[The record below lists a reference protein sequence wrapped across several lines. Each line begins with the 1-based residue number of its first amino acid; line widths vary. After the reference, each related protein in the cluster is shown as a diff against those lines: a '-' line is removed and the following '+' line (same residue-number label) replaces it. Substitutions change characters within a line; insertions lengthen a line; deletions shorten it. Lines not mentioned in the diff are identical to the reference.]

1 MLLQAGRL
9 ADSSGPYKLYK
20 LGIKL
25 FVAGMLIS
33 MLAPSIWLL
42 VAARGLAAASQA
54 LMGPAA
60 VALVIKYGGIG
71 KRIGIYRKMGP
82 IHSSCWF
89 YRAPNSDAINFNF
102 FLEGIVWTSTP
113 NRFICALLPS
123 NR

>member
-25 FVAGMLIS
+25 FVAGMLLS

-42 VAARGLAAASQA
+42 VAARVWPTSQA

-71 KRIGIYRKMGP
+71 KRI
-82 IHSSCWF
+82 
-89 YRAPNSDAINFNF
+89 
-102 FLEGIVWTSTP
+102 
-113 NRFICALLPS
+113 
-123 NR
+123 